1 MSASPCPERGIIIL
15 STVSCYQT
23 KVSSNSG
30 QSLSHSDAPSSLGS
44 VQILTDIY
52 NMLFF

>member
-30 QSLSHSDAPSSLGS
+30 QSLSHLAVWGAFK
-44 VQILTDIY
+44 Y
-52 NMLFF
+52 